1 MTYFCDLKRCDIWL
15 FNVTGWHSD
24 ADKHMWL
31 DQKLQGTESST
42 ISFLVW
48 RQILDTNWLKTQT
61 FASITHFKYRHMVEQ
76 THRDSGNF
84 VKVARLL
91 VYMCPPT
98 SMCTGALDLV
108 SCAGVG
114 MPWLLKG
121 DTGDRVIMG
130 LDILERWS
138 CKNRAQRRK
147 HYKTGISESIPFLFC
162 RSICAIKIENNAP
175 L

>member
-1 MTYFCDLKRCDIWL
+1 MWSKLYINWKHYIRG
-15 FNVTGWHSD
+15 FNVTGQTVKTFKTNITIFSSD
-24 ADKHMWL
+24 TSKYTNYFKLILSKAVKH
-31 DQKLQGTESST
+31 KLY
-42 ISFLVW
+42 LHH
-48 RQILDTNWLKTQT
+48 T
-61 FASITHFKYRHMVEQ
+61 FKIK

-130 LDILERWS
+130 LDILERLS
-138 CKNRAQRRK
+138 CWKITRHHSNN
-147 HYKTGISESIPFLFC
+147 YMGIYYYIII
-162 RSICAIKIENNAP
+162 RGNNYTQQSKYFFRGNT
-175 L
+175 LHS

>member
-1 MTYFCDLKRCDIWL
+1 MSQDDREDMPLIQEGY
-15 FNVTGWHSD
+15 
-24 ADKHMWL
+24 
-31 DQKLQGTESST
+31 
-42 ISFLVW
+42 
-48 RQILDTNWLKTQT
+48 ILETNIQYSPTTKTL
-61 FASITHFKYRHMVEQ
+61 APSHIYRYMLAQ

-130 LDILERWS
+130 LDMLERLS
-138 CKNRAQRRK
+138 CFKQHKAR
-147 HYKTGISESIPFLFC
+147 
-162 RSICAIKIENNAP
+162 
-175 L
+175 

>member
-1 MTYFCDLKRCDIWL
+1 MLDRNIHHWTERKRKKKEANFI
-15 FNVTGWHSD
+15 
-24 ADKHMWL
+24 A
-31 DQKLQGTESST
+31 
-42 ISFLVW
+42 
-48 RQILDTNWLKTQT
+48 
-61 FASITHFKYRHMVEQ
+61 ITHLKYRCMGGQ
-76 THRDSGNF
+76 AHRDSGNF

-130 LDILERWS
+130 LDMLERLS
-138 CKNRAQRRK
+138 CKTQQNIIK
-147 HYKTGISESIPFLFC
+147 SVSKTDGTMPSFLLSSSADP
-162 RSICAIKIENNAP
+162 RCADNDEKCTFATTGDLIIK

>member
-1 MTYFCDLKRCDIWL
+1 MTLINTDKS
-15 FNVTGWHSD
+15 GWNR
-24 ADKHMWL
+24 
-31 DQKLQGTESST
+31 KLPIRHFSLPLSGKMQDRNPPLP
-42 ISFLVW
+42 ISISL
-48 RQILDTNWLKTQT
+48 L
-61 FASITHFKYRHMVEQ
+61 KYRCMVEHA
-76 THRDSGNF
+76 HRDSGNF

-130 LDILERWS
+130 LDMLERLS
-138 CKNRAQRRK
+138 CKTQQ
-147 HYKTGISESIPFLFC
+147 SM
-162 RSICAIKIENNAP
+162 IKMGE
-175 L
+175 

>member
-1 MTYFCDLKRCDIWL
+1 MTLNIKQD
-15 FNVTGWHSD
+15 D
-24 ADKHMWL
+24 AEKSG
-31 DQKLQGTESST
+31 LQRKDAQSST
-42 ISFLVW
+42 CCFKQKYIK
-48 RQILDTNWLKTQT
+48 IQT
-61 FASITHFKYRHMVEQ
+61 Q

-130 LDILERWS
+130 LDMLERLS
-138 CKNRAQRRK
+138 CKTSNIITQRQK
-147 HYKTGISESIPFLFC
+147 VMFFFLC
-162 RSICAIKIENNAP
+162 KP
-175 L
+175 LKKKLQPHGA

>member
-1 MTYFCDLKRCDIWL
+1 MTSGRRVTTITNKQQTARKFWQKKLGSIRKHPCKTHNTCKNPATNGYPWPWILTFPLHLKYICMA
-15 FNVTGWHSD
+15 G
-24 ADKHMWL
+24 
-31 DQKLQGTESST
+31 
-42 ISFLVW
+42 
-48 RQILDTNWLKTQT
+48 
-61 FASITHFKYRHMVEQ
+61 Q

-108 SCAGVG
+108 SWAGVG

-130 LDILERWS
+130 LDMLERLSWGS
-138 CKNRAQRRK
+138 TKEMHVGRHIR
-147 HYKTGISESIPFLFC
+147 L
-162 RSICAIKIENNAP
+162 
-175 L
+175 

>member
-1 MTYFCDLKRCDIWL
+1 MTLNIKQHDLLTLI
-15 FNVTGWHSD
+15 NTSD
-24 ADKHMWL
+24 VNRNYETQTL
-31 DQKLQGTESST
+31 PQST
-42 ISFLVW
+42 SLLIH
-48 RQILDTNWLKTQT
+48 DTNIHCREKPPAKFISIMHLKY
-61 FASITHFKYRHMVEQ
+61 KYMIKK

-130 LDILERWS
+130 LDMLERLS
-138 CKNRAQRRK
+138 CKTQQNIIKQAGETDRK
-147 HYKTGISESIPFLFC
+147 MYLALFFFLQITTTGGLI
-162 RSICAIKIENNAP
+162 IKI
-175 L
+175 

>member
-1 MTYFCDLKRCDIWL
+1 MTDRW
-15 FNVTGWHSD
+15 
-24 ADKHMWL
+24 
-31 DQKLQGTESST
+31 
-42 ISFLVW
+42 
-48 RQILDTNWLKTQT
+48 
-61 FASITHFKYRHMVEQ
+61 

-130 LDILERWS
+130 LDMLERLS
-138 CKNRAQRRK
+138 CQTQHEGDNVRHTGVDGQEDVFYARRQRWKN
-147 HYKTGISESIPFLFC
+147 HGGF
-162 RSICAIKIENNAP
+162 
-175 L
+175 

>member
-1 MTYFCDLKRCDIWL
+1 
-15 FNVTGWHSD
+15 
-24 ADKHMWL
+24 
-31 DQKLQGTESST
+31 
-42 ISFLVW
+42 
-48 RQILDTNWLKTQT
+48 
-61 FASITHFKYRHMVEQ
+61 MVEQ

-114 MPWLLKG
+114 MPWLLNG
-121 DTGDRVIMG
+121 DTGDLVIMG
-130 LDILERWS
+130 LDMLERLS
-138 CKNRAQRRK
+138 CKTRRK
-147 HYKTGISESIPFLFC
+147 IYIYKGGKHTEKTH
-162 RSICAIKIENNAP
+162 REENKEDG

>member
-1 MTYFCDLKRCDIWL
+1 MLESDVHKSNKVHLKP
-15 FNVTGWHSD
+15 HSQN
-24 ADKHMWL
+24 AQ
-31 DQKLQGTESST
+31 QKQ
-42 ISFLVW
+42 
-48 RQILDTNWLKTQT
+48 
-61 FASITHFKYRHMVEQ
+61 A
-76 THRDSGNF
+76 HRDSGNF
-84 VKVARLL
+84 VRVARLL

-130 LDILERWS
+130 LDMLERLS
-138 CKNRAQRRK
+138 CKDTK
-147 HYKTGISESIPFLFC
+147 H
-162 RSICAIKIENNAP
+162 NNIT

>member
-1 MTYFCDLKRCDIWL
+1 
-15 FNVTGWHSD
+15 
-24 ADKHMWL
+24 
-31 DQKLQGTESST
+31 
-42 ISFLVW
+42 
-48 RQILDTNWLKTQT
+48 
-61 FASITHFKYRHMVEQ
+61 MVEW

-130 LDILERWS
+130 LDMLERLS
-138 CKNRAQRRK
+138 CKTQENIMTQVGETDRK
-147 HYKTGISESIPFLFC
+147 ISIQFSFSSADLDVLLKMKNTP
-162 RSICAIKIENNAP
+162 
-175 L
+175 

>member
-1 MTYFCDLKRCDIWL
+1 
-15 FNVTGWHSD
+15 
-24 ADKHMWL
+24 
-31 DQKLQGTESST
+31 
-42 ISFLVW
+42 
-48 RQILDTNWLKTQT
+48 
-61 FASITHFKYRHMVEQ
+61 MVEQ

-130 LDILERWS
+130 LDMLERLS
-138 CKNRAQRRK
+138 C
-147 HYKTGISESIPFLFC
+147 
-162 RSICAIKIENNAP
+162 
-175 L
+175 

>member
-1 MTYFCDLKRCDIWL
+1 
-15 FNVTGWHSD
+15 
-24 ADKHMWL
+24 
-31 DQKLQGTESST
+31 
-42 ISFLVW
+42 
-48 RQILDTNWLKTQT
+48 
-61 FASITHFKYRHMVEQ
+61 MVEQ

-130 LDILERWS
+130 LDMLERLS
-138 CKNRAQRRK
+138 CKTQHKGENITAHIITQVGKTDRK
-147 HYKTGISESIPFLFC
+147 VYLILFFFC
-162 RSICAIKIENNAP
+162 RSRCAIKDEKCTITSTGD
-175 L
+175 LIIKKI

>member
-1 MTYFCDLKRCDIWL
+1 
-15 FNVTGWHSD
+15 
-24 ADKHMWL
+24 
-31 DQKLQGTESST
+31 
-42 ISFLVW
+42 
-48 RQILDTNWLKTQT
+48 
-61 FASITHFKYRHMVEQ
+61 MVEQ
-76 THRDSGNF
+76 AHRDSGNF

-130 LDILERWS
+130 LDMLERLS
-138 CKNRAQRRK
+138 CKTQQ
-147 HYKTGISESIPFLFC
+147 SM
-162 RSICAIKIENNAP
+162 IKIGE
-175 L
+175 